1 MLVSGRL
8 GADRAEVALRHG
20 EHPRAAAL
28 RAALTLTAGPVR
40 VAGLPRVEADLVL
53 GPAGP
58 VQTLRIGYP
67 LRPGPPAPE
76 PLRQNAGSAAPGD
89 HPRDPS
95 RDHPRELPR
104 DHPRELPLV
113 QRAAAYAVVV
123 EAGRLLLTRLSSRQ
137 TWTLP
142 GGGIEHGETPVQA
155 AVREVY
161 EETGLAL
168 RPGGL
173 LDVDSIHFTGQAPD
187 GRWEDYHGIRVVYAG
202 SVPGGSTP
210 RVVEVDGS
218 TEQAAWVS
226 RSELARLR
234 LTSLVRTVATAD
246 LLARLSG

>member
-1 MLVSGRL
+1 VLVSGRL

-28 RAALTLTAGPVR
+28 RAAVTLTAGPVR
-40 VAGLPRVEADLVL
+40 VAGLPQVGADLVC
-53 GPAGP
+53 GPDGP

-76 PLRQNAGSAAPGD
+76 PLGQNAGSAAPRD

-95 RDHPRELPR
+95 RDHPR
-104 DHPRELPLV
+104 DLPLV

-168 RPGGL
+168 RPGAL
-173 LDVDSIHFTGQAPD
+173 LDVDSLHFTGQAPD

-210 RVVEVDGS
+210 QVIEVDGS

-234 LTSLVRTVATAD
+234 LTSLVRTVATTD

>member
-8 GADRAEVALRHG
+8 GAERAEVDLRHG

-40 VAGLPRVEADLVL
+40 VAGLPQVGADLVL
-53 GPAGP
+53 GPGGP

-67 LRPGPPAPE
+67 LRPGTPAPE
-76 PLRQNAGSAAPGD
+76 PPRQQNTGSAAPRD
-89 HPRDPS
+89 HS
-95 RDHPRELPR
+95 RDHPGN
-104 DHPRELPLV
+104 LPLV

-210 RVVEVDGS
+210 QVIEVDGS